1 MAFQQNLKH
10 FSMNDPKSQGG
21 VGVGV
26 ERYPN
31 TEGQSLVGGRVPEGH
46 AGEAGLNPMER
57 WSKPL
62 IIGEISS
69 DISFRKLSCH
79 QSKSIL
85 SVAQGNVYGF
95 LPSSKLSVTPRVRPS
110 KSYRP

>member
-1 MAFQQNLKH
+1 M
-10 FSMNDPKSQGG
+10 
-21 VGVGV
+21 
-26 ERYPN
+26 
-31 TEGQSLVGGRVPEGH
+31 PEGR

-62 IIGEISS
+62 IIGEIWS

-85 SVAQGNVYGF
+85 SVAQGNIYGF
-95 LPSSKLSVTPRVRPS
+95 LPSSKLLSQPESDPANLTGLNLISRI
-110 KSYRP
+110 